1 MFGREGKSGA
11 AEEEAVVPLVA
22 VDVAVPVVVADPAVV
37 DDAAK
42 GAPPAPALSQGLGG
56 DTVAMAY
63 AVILTALHGG
73 NQPKSRS
80 KLRTRRR

>member
-42 GAPPAPALSQGLGG
+42 GAPDITVSFPARIKDHKPK
-56 DTVAMAY
+56 DTNLQRLPSPRVWVAIPSPWRM
-63 AVILTALHGG
+63 
-73 NQPKSRS
+73 R
-80 KLRTRRR
+80 